1 VTAASEKDAGVV
13 PPPLSGAEQS
23 LDLGLCIVGS
33 SQPKPGTGGSAGSR
47 PLTGA
52 DDKPPQV
59 LSF

>member
-1 VTAASEKDAGVV
+1 MTAASEKDAGVV

-23 LDLGLCIVGS
+23 LDLGLCI
-33 SQPKPGTGGSAGSR
+33 GSAGSR